1 MRFALVWASLLA
13 LALAACGD
21 LKQNS
26 EDAQKSEVAIKS
38 ELGLDSKIGFRSFS
52 GTNGSR
58 TTVVVH
64 LAKTP
69 SGDVTK
75 LKADVTDIVS
85 RTFHAHVDQVTL
97 DF

>member
-1 MRFALVWASLLA
+1 MRFRVVLAWLLA
-13 LALAACGD
+13 LALGACGD
-21 LKQNS
+21 LKQSS
-26 EDAQKSEVAIKS
+26 EDAQKTEATIKT

-52 GTNGSR
+52 GTNGSH

-64 LAKTP
+64 LTTPP

-75 LKADVTDIVS
+75 LKASVTDIVT